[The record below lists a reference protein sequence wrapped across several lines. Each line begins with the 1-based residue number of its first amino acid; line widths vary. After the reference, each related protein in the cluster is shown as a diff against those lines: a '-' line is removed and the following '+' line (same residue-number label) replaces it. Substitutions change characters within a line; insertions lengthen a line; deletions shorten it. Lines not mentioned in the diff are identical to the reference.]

1 MATKRERAAQKRVDK
16 LADIKDAL
24 AEGRGNLVI
33 RPMTAAERVQ
43 NPARPR
49 PEKRG
54 WRTYGR

>member
-1 MATKRERAAQKRVDK
+1 MATNRERAAQKRLDK
-16 LADIKDAL
+16 LADIEDAL

-43 NPARPR
+43 NPARPV

-54 WRTYGR
+54 WRSYGR